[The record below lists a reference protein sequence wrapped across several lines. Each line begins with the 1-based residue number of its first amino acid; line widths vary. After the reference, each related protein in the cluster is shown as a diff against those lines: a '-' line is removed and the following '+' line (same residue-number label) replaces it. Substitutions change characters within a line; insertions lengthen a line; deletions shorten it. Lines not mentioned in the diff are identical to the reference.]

1 MSCPKTQHL
10 MREYFSDEL
19 APPAREEIARHL
31 ARCGDCRAERDAL
44 ERARD
49 GLAGWRAESVPH
61 WDRGLELYRRER
73 RTERRPAPGRW
84 LQWAPLAASFA
95 MLCLVLLDVSV
106 TVGGE
111 GVAVSFGAE
120 RRQAAFEEE
129 QRARAA
135 AMEAR
140 LEARGE
146 AALLAVLEQA
156 SAIAADNMDGL
167 LAHFERRRLQDLQ
180 AIRAGYE
187 QLADSDYETVRS
199 LRRLAQYVSR
209 QAPVR

>member
-1 MSCPKTQHL
+1 MPCPKTQHL

-19 APPAREEIARHL
+19 TPPAGEEIERHL

-44 ERARD
+44 ARAR
-49 GLAGWRAESVPH
+49 GELAGWRAERVPH

-73 RTERRPAPGRW
+73 RTERRPAFGRW
-84 LQWAPLAASFA
+84 QWAPLAASLA
-95 MLCLVLLDVSV
+95 MLCLVLFDVAV
-106 TVGGE
+106 VVGEE
-111 GVAVSFGAE
+111 GVAVSFGAG
-120 RRQAAFEEE
+120 RLAAFEEE

-140 LEARGE
+140 LEARSE

-156 SAIAADNMDGL
+156 SALAADNMDGL
-167 LAHFERRRLQDLQ
+167 LAHFERRRLEDLQ
-180 AIRAGYE
+180 SIRAGYE
-187 QLADSDYETVRS
+187 RLADSDYETIRS
-199 LRRLAQYVSR
+199 LRRLAQYVSH